1 MPVNRSYDHCPDLTK
16 DQWAELRKKHPFFP
30 EMKDIGAIRKETLI
44 RLPKGIE
51 DYCVKTFMKDPRDVI
66 MISLILNILFSVVPL
81 TILLYLYPS
90 HMLGLGV
97 CVFKFLMWMQRF
109 ILMMHYSE
117 HRQMFKKPYH

>member
-1 MPVNRSYDHCPDLTK
+1 
-16 DQWAELRKKHPFFP
+16 
-30 EMKDIGAIRKETLI
+30 MKDIGALRKETLI
-44 RLPKGIE
+44 RLPKDIE